1 MFSWFR
7 RHGDAPRPPLTGRLI
22 GLAVGVLLLSL
33 ASYVALDVVQA
44 LVPVV
49 APLIV
54 LIGIYSLLLG
64 RTRHK

>member
-1 MFSWFR
+1 MFSWL
-7 RHGDAPRPPLTGRLI
+7 RHHSDTPRPPLAGRLI

-33 ASYVALDVVQA
+33 AAYVALDVVQA